1 MPQLRFPAALLASTA
16 ALAAAMPAAAAPFFD
31 RIASFPVARNLPA
44 GSDPATPTS
53 AEIVAA
59 SGDGMTLVYTDSP
72 NKAVGFIDIADP
84 AAPAALGSLAFDGEP
99 TAVSTS
105 RPAPRP
111 APDLGRLSSTTPTAL
126 APRRQLR
133 RTIATGGERRRPP
146 AARPPAGWRS
156 SRSPTAPCGATPSS
170 APT

>member
-59 SGDGMTLVYTDSP
+59 SGDGMTLV
-72 NKAVGFIDIADP
+72 
-84 AAPAALGSLAFDGEP
+84 
-99 TAVSTS
+99 
-105 RPAPRP
+105 
-111 APDLGRLSSTTPTAL
+111 
-126 APRRQLR
+126 
-133 RTIATGGERRRPP
+133 
-146 AARPPAGWRS
+146 
-156 SRSPTAPCGATPSS
+156 
-170 APT
+170 

>member
-59 SGDGMTLVYTDSP
+59 SGDGMTLVYYRQP
-72 NKAVGFIDIADP
+72 EQG
-84 AAPAALGSLAFDGEP
+84 
-99 TAVSTS
+99 
-105 RPAPRP
+105 
-111 APDLGRLSSTTPTAL
+111 GRLHRHRR
-126 APRRQLR
+126 PRRPGRAWQPRLR
-133 RTIATGGERRRPP
+133 RRADRRVDP
-146 AARPPAGWRS
+146 
-156 SRSPTAPCGATPSS
+156 
-170 APT
+170 